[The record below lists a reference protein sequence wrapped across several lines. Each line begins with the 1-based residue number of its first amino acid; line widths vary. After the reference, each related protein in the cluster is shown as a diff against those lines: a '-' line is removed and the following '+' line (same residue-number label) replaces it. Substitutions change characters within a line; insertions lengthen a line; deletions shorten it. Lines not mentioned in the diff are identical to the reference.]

1 MTNQGPATKAVP
13 EWSEIEVA
21 SVREKSAL
29 ITCKNIQPLKLL
41 NPGSPAVG
49 CHVVLSSYGG
59 GMVAGDQ
66 IWLRVRCHVGT
77 RLLLSTQANT
87 KIFRSV
93 DGAVAEQVIEGEL
106 AENGL
111 AVVFPDPVVLQEKSR
126 YRQVQHWDL
135 ASGAL
140 LLVADWLHS
149 GRMDSGEKFVFS
161 SFYSELKVSR
171 AGRPVVLD
179 RFVFNPDEHI
189 ATSPAN
195 FEQYQTVL
203 SMYLVGDPTDP
214 RFGILSQALMAL
226 KMPESV
232 ELHFQMTAKDYLV
245 SVSKVK
251 EGVYLARALAKSR
264 LELQP
269 LIEQVMQALAA
280 PELFGYNPL
289 KRKY

>member
-1 MTNQGPATKAVP
+1 MQPQALVNKPVT

-21 SVREKSAL
+21 TVRGKSAL
-29 ITCKNIQPLKLL
+29 ITCKNIQPLKIL
-41 NPGSPAVG
+41 NPGSVAAG
-49 CHVVLSSYGG
+49 CYVVLSSYGG
-59 GMVAGDQ
+59 GMVAGDK
-66 IWLRVRCHVGT
+66 IWLRLHCQANT

-93 DGAVAEQVIEGEL
+93 DGAVAEQVLVGEL
-106 AENGL
+106 VGNGL
-111 AVVFPDPVVLQEKSR
+111 AVVFPDPVVLQENSR
-126 YRQVQHWDL
+126 YRQVQHWNL
-135 ASGAL
+135 GPGSL

-149 GRMDSGEKFVFS
+149 GRMDSGEKFAFDS
-161 SFYSELKVSR
+161 YCSELKVSV

-195 FEQYQTVL
+195 FDQYQTVL
-203 SMYLVGDPTDP
+203 SLYLVGNPDDA
-214 RFGILSQALMAL
+214 RFVLLAEALMAL
-226 KMPESV
+226 KMPEST

-264 LELQP
+264 LALDP
-269 LIEQVMQALAA
+269 LISQLMQALARE
-280 PELFGYNPL
+280 ELFGYNPL